1 MRMAESNGMQLT
13 FMDVHQLI
21 KNPSGVPRAAL
32 AAKVAGAYHAG
43 EFNQKEAAIAG
54 EIFRLLLKDTERDV
68 RETLAEHLYNCP
80 TVPHDVIFKLACDE
94 ETDIAARVLEYSM
107 LLTEEDLLSII
118 KSTQEVLRLSAIARR
133 ADVSERVS
141 DSLLD
146 THQVAVLNELFH
158 NTNAAF
164 NEQGLAKN
172 WGLITS
178 HSSLLEALAKHGGLP
193 LTIAEK
199 LLNVVSGEMKRR
211 MMRQYKIYAPAVHK
225 AAADAREW
233 ELLGIVPIASML
245 HPDDDERVEDLVDQL
260 HDTGRLSHSLLV
272 RALCMGCVHLFE
284 AGIARL
290 ANVPRVNAR
299 ILLMGGPNGF
309 HAIYQA
315 SGMPDGFA
323 EAVEKLLIIALEL
336 SEYGHA
342 KPEDFRKRVF
352 ERVYIEG
359 YQRTVEN
366 MPYLLSIID
375 GKLSGNYNPT
385 TLH

>member
-1 MRMAESNGMQLT
+1 MQLT
-13 FMDVHQLI
+13 AMDVHHLI
-21 KNPSGVPRAAL
+21 KDPSGVPRSAL
-32 AAKVAGAYHAG
+32 AAKVAHAYSDG
-43 EFNQKEAAIAG
+43 QFSQKEAVIAG
-54 EIFRLLLKDTERDV
+54 EIFRLLLKDTERAV
-68 RETLAEHLYNCP
+68 RESLAEYLYNCP
-80 TVPHDVIFKLACDE
+80 TVPHDVVFKLACDE
-94 ETDIAARVLEYSM
+94 ETDIAARMLEYSSV
-107 LLTEEDLLSII
+107 LTEEDLISLVQSG
-118 KSTQEVLRLSAIARR
+118 QDLLRLTAIARR
-133 ADVSERVS
+133 PGVSERVS
-141 DSLLD
+141 DCLLD
-146 THQVAVLNELFH
+146 THHVAVLNELFNNH
-158 NTNAAF
+158 TARF
-164 NEQGLAKN
+164 NEQALAKN

-178 HSSLLEALAKHGGLP
+178 HHSLLNSLSQHGGLP

-199 LLNVVSGEMKRR
+199 LFHVVSEEMKKRISK
-211 MMRQYKIYAPAVHK
+211 QYKLHTPLLHK
-225 AAADAREW
+225 ATADAREW
-233 ELLGIVPIASML
+233 ELLGVMPINGIL

-260 HDTGRLSHSLLV
+260 YATRRLTHSLLV
-272 RALCMGCVHLFE
+272 RALCMGCIHLFE

-309 HAIYQA
+309 RAIYKA

-323 EAVEKLLIIALEL
+323 DAMEKLIVIALEL

-352 ERVYIEG
+352 ERVHIEG

-375 GKLSGNYNPT
+375 GKLSGHLSQT